1 MDSKELEELTKE
13 IEGILALY
21 SGLGKD
27 FKDID
32 RLIVAKRKLSGYLYR
47 FSVLVG
53 DALEQYNVNYA
64 NRKSLTA
71 EKILNYVSSGD
82 AQFKATMKAEVE
94 LKDVR
99 LLEASSEA
107 VYRRVKS
114 QYDSLRDTLSSIQQ
128 DISTLKM
135 ELSESKIHH

>member
-1 MDSKELEELTKE
+1 MDSKELEELTKG

-82 AQFKATMKAEVE
+82 AHFKATMKAEVD
-94 LKDVR
+94 LKDIR

-107 VYRRVKS
+107 VYRRIKS
-114 QYDSLRDTLSSIQQ
+114 QYDSLRDTLNSIQQ

-135 ELSESKIHH
+135 ELSDAKIHH

>member
-1 MDSKELEELTKE
+1 MDSKELEELTKG

-53 DALEQYNVNYA
+53 DALDQYNVNYA

-82 AQFKATMKAEVE
+82 AQFKATMKAEID
-94 LKDVR
+94 LKDIR

-107 VYRRVKS
+107 VYRRIKS
-114 QYDSLRDTLSSIQQ
+114 QYDSIRDTLSSIQQ

-135 ELSESKIHH
+135 ELSDTKIHH

>member
-1 MDSKELEELTKE
+1 MDSKELEELTKG

-94 LKDVR
+94 LKDIR

-135 ELSESKIHH
+135 KK

>member
-1 MDSKELEELTKE
+1 MDSKELEELTKG

-53 DALEQYNVNYA
+53 DALDQYNVNYA

-94 LKDVR
+94 LKDIR

-135 ELSESKIHH
+135 ELSEAKNER

>member
-1 MDSKELEELTKE
+1 MDRKELEELTKG

-53 DALEQYNVNYA
+53 DALEQYNANYA
-64 NRKSLTA
+64 NRKILTA

-82 AQFKATMKAEVE
+82 AQFKASMKAEVE
-94 LKDVR
+94 LKDIR
-99 LLEASSEA
+99 LLEGSSEA
-107 VYRRVKS
+107 LYRRIKS
-114 QYDSLRDTLSSIQQ
+114 QYDSLRDTLNSIQQ

-135 ELSESKIHH
+135 ELSDAKIHH

>member
-1 MDSKELEELTKE
+1 MDRKELEELTKG

-82 AQFKATMKAEVE
+82 AQFKATMKAEVD
-94 LKDVR
+94 LKDIR

>member
-1 MDSKELEELTKE
+1 MDRQELEELTKG

-53 DALEQYNVNYA
+53 DALDQYNVNYA

-82 AQFKATMKAEVE
+82 AQFKATMKAEVD
-94 LKDVR
+94 LKDIR

>member
-1 MDSKELEELTKE
+1 MDSKELEELTKG
-13 IEGILALY
+13 IEGILTLY

-71 EKILNYVSSGD
+71 EKILNYVSTGD
-82 AQFKATMKAEVE
+82 AQFKASMKAEVD

-114 QYDSLRDTLSSIQQ
+114 QYDSLRDTLNSIQQ

-135 ELSESKIHH
+135 ELSDAKIHH

>member
-1 MDSKELEELTKE
+1 MDRQELEELTKG

-53 DALEQYNVNYA
+53 DALDQYNVNYA

-82 AQFKATMKAEVE
+82 AQFKATMKAEID
-94 LKDVR
+94 LKDIR

-107 VYRRVKS
+107 VYRRIKS

-135 ELSESKIHH
+135 ELSDTKIHH

>member
-1 MDSKELEELTKE
+1 MDSKELEELTKG
-13 IEGILALY
+13 IEGILTLY

-71 EKILNYVSSGD
+71 EKILDYVFSGD
-82 AQFKATMKAEVE
+82 AQFKASMKAEVD

-114 QYDSLRDTLSSIQQ
+114 QYDSLRDTLNSIQQ

>member
-1 MDSKELEELTKE
+1 MDSKELEELTKG

-135 ELSESKIHH
+135 ELSDAKIHH

>member
-1 MDSKELEELTKE
+1 MDSKELEELTKG
-13 IEGILALY
+13 IEGILTLY

-32 RLIVAKRKLSGYLYR
+32 RLIVAKRRLSGYLYR

-71 EKILNYVSSGD
+71 EKILNYVSTGD
-82 AQFKATMKAEVE
+82 AQFKASMKAEVD

-107 VYRRVKS
+107 IYRRIKS
-114 QYDSLRDTLSSIQQ
+114 QYDSLRDTLNSIQQ

-135 ELSESKIHH
+135 ELSESKVHH

>member
-1 MDSKELEELTKE
+1 MDSKELEELTKG

-32 RLIVAKRKLSGYLYR
+32 RLIVAKRRLSGYLYR

-53 DALEQYNVNYA
+53 DALEQYNINYA

-71 EKILNYVSSGD
+71 EKILNYVSTGD
-82 AQFKATMKAEVE
+82 AQFKASMKAEVD
-94 LKDVR
+94 LKDIR

-107 VYRRVKS
+107 VYRRIKS
-114 QYDSLRDTLSSIQQ
+114 QYDSLRDTLNSIQQ

-135 ELSESKIHH
+135 ELSDAKVHH

>member
-1 MDSKELEELTKE
+1 MDKQELEELTKG

-64 NRKSLTA
+64 NRKILTA

-82 AQFKATMKAEVE
+82 AQFKATMKAEVD
-94 LKDVR
+94 LKHVR

-107 VYRRVKS
+107 VYRRIKS

>member
-1 MDSKELEELTKE
+1 MDSKELEELTKG
-13 IEGILALY
+13 IEGILTLY

-71 EKILNYVSSGD
+71 EKILDYVFAGD
-82 AQFKATMKAEVE
+82 AQFKASMKAEVD

-99 LLEASSEA
+99 LLEARSEA

-114 QYDSLRDTLSSIQQ
+114 QYDSLRDTLNSIQQ

-135 ELSESKIHH
+135 ELSESKKER

>member
-1 MDSKELEELTKE
+1 MDSKELEELTKG
-13 IEGILALY
+13 IEGILTLY

-32 RLIVAKRKLSGYLYR
+32 RLIVAKRRLSGYLYR

-53 DALEQYNVNYA
+53 DALEQYNINYA

-71 EKILNYVSSGD
+71 EKILNYVSTGD
-82 AQFKATMKAEVE
+82 AQFKASMKAEVD

-107 VYRRVKS
+107 IYRRIKS
-114 QYDSLRDTLSSIQQ
+114 QYDSLRDTLNSIQQ

-135 ELSESKIHH
+135 ELSESKVHH

>member
-1 MDSKELEELTKE
+1 MDSKELEELTKG

-71 EKILNYVSSGD
+71 EKILNYVRSGD

>member
-1 MDSKELEELTKE
+1 MDSKELEELTKG

-82 AQFKATMKAEVE
+82 AQFKASMRAEVD
-94 LKDVR
+94 LKDIR

-114 QYDSLRDTLSSIQQ
+114 QYDSLRDILSSIQQ

-135 ELSESKIHH
+135 ELSEAKIHH

>member
-1 MDSKELEELTKE
+1 MDSKELEELTKG

-82 AQFKATMKAEVE
+82 AQFKATMKAEVD
-94 LKDVR
+94 LKDIR

>member
-1 MDSKELEELTKE
+1 MDKKELEELTKG

-53 DALEQYNVNYA
+53 DSLEQYNVNYA
-64 NRKSLTA
+64 NRKRLTA
-71 EKILNYVSSGD
+71 EKILDYVFAGD
-82 AQFKATMKAEVE
+82 AQFKASMKAEVD

-99 LLEASSEA
+99 LLEASSESI
-107 VYRRVKS
+107 YRRIKS
-114 QYDSLRDTLSSIQQ
+114 QYDSLRDTLNSIQQ

-135 ELSESKIHH
+135 ELSDSKVQN

>member
-1 MDSKELEELTKE
+1 MDSKELEELTKG

-135 ELSESKIHH
+135 ELSDAKNER

>member
-1 MDSKELEELTKE
+1 MDSKELEELTKG
-13 IEGILALY
+13 IEGILTLY

-32 RLIVAKRKLSGYLYR
+32 RLIVAKRRLSGYLYR

-53 DALEQYNVNYA
+53 DALEQYNINYA

-71 EKILNYVSSGD
+71 EKILNYVSTGD
-82 AQFKATMKAEVE
+82 AQFKASMKAEVD
-94 LKDVR
+94 LKDIR

-107 VYRRVKS
+107 VYRRIKS
-114 QYDSLRDTLSSIQQ
+114 QYDSLRDTLNSIQQ

-135 ELSESKIHH
+135 ELSDAKVHH

>member
-1 MDSKELEELTKE
+1 MDSKELEELTKG

-82 AQFKATMKAEVE
+82 AQFKATMKAEVD
-94 LKDVR
+94 LKDIR

-107 VYRRVKS
+107 VYRRIKS
-114 QYDSLRDTLSSIQQ
+114 QYDSLRDTLNSIQQ

-135 ELSESKIHH
+135 ELSDAKIHH

>member
-1 MDSKELEELTKE
+1 MDRKELEELTKG

-94 LKDVR
+94 LKDIR

>member
-1 MDSKELEELTKE
+1 MDRQELEELTKG

-82 AQFKATMKAEVE
+82 AQFKASMRAEVD
-94 LKDVR
+94 LKDIR

-114 QYDSLRDTLSSIQQ
+114 QYDSLRDILSSIQQ

-135 ELSESKIHH
+135 ELSEAKIHH

>member
-1 MDSKELEELTKE
+1 MDSKELEELTKG

-21 SGLGKD
+21 SGLTKD

-32 RLIVAKRKLSGYLYR
+32 RLIVAKRRLSGYLYR

-53 DALEQYNVNYA
+53 DALEQYNINYA

-71 EKILNYVSSGD
+71 EKILNYVSTGD
-82 AQFKATMKAEVE
+82 AQFKASMKAEVD

-107 VYRRVKS
+107 IYRRIKS
-114 QYDSLRDTLSSIQQ
+114 QYDSLRDTLNSIQQ

-135 ELSESKIHH
+135 ELSESKVHH